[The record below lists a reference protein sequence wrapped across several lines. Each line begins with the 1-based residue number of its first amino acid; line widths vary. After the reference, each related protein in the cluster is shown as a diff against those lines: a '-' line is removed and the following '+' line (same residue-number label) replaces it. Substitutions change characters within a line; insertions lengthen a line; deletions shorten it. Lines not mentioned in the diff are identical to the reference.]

1 MAKQNKQTPKQ
12 PQKVKQ
18 VSIPEMKEHTQNFV
32 YILYMYKTIHTKTC
46 QHINNACGIC
56 MLLRALKL

>member
-18 VSIPEMKEHTQNFV
+18 VSITEMKEHTQNFV
-32 YILYMYKTIHTKTC
+32 YILYISV
-46 QHINNACGIC
+46 
-56 MLLRALKL
+56 